1 MNDAEC
7 KAPNEEKA
15 FLTKENEKKSHNF
28 GVLMSIFFRNPDL

>member
-15 FLTKENEKKSHNF
+15 FLTKESEKNFHNF
-28 GVLMSIFFRNPDL
+28 GVLMSIFFGNPDL